1 MFIMEYLHL
10 KLYIYCLF
18 DLFSIR
24 LTLFL
29 YALNK
34 LNQKMTMILRCSLYA
49 FTP

>member
-34 LNQKMTMILRCSLYA
+34 SYSKIDYD
-49 FTP
+49 FKV